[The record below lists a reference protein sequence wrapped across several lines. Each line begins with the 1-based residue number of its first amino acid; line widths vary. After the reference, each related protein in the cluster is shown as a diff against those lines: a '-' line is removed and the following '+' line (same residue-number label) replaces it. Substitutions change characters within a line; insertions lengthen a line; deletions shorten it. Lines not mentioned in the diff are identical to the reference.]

1 MYERGR
7 ILAGLTQ
14 HATTTV
20 MTMTHSDIDSA
31 AAGLGFDLGEELS
44 MVRDSARDFADG
56 VLAPLA
62 TKHDREESISDD
74 VYEQLGELGFW
85 GLTLPEEY
93 GGADLGNVALAVVLE
108 ELNRACASTGV
119 AVSVHN
125 SLLCAP
131 LMKFGTEEQ
140 KAHWLPKLASGEAIG
155 AYSLSEA
162 GSGSDAAALAATAER
177 DGDDWIL
184 RGTKLWVTSGDR
196 AGLFLVYVRTNPD
209 LPKAKGITAFLMPGD
224 APGLKVGKHEMKTGI
239 RGSATVELILDDVRL
254 GPECVLGEVDRG
266 FPIAMDTLAGG
277 RIGIASQ
284 AVGIGQACLD
294 ASIKYAKEREQ
305 FGKPIGHFQAIQH
318 KLADMSARLEA
329 ARLLVRKA
337 AWMRDRGMEVNR
349 QSSEAKLLASQA
361 ANFCADEA
369 VQIHGGAGYT
379 DDFHV
384 ERLFRA
390 ARITEIYEGATD
402 IQRLVIARD
411 LLR

>member
-1 MYERGR
+1 
-7 ILAGLTQ
+7 
-14 HATTTV
+14 
-20 MTMTHSDIDSA
+20 MTHSDIDSA
-31 AAGLGFDLGEELS
+31 AVGLGFGLGEELS

-62 TKHDREESISDD
+62 TKHDREESIADD

-108 ELNRACASTGV
+108 EINRVCASTGV

-131 LMKFGTEEQ
+131 LMKFGTDEQ

-196 AGLFLVYVRTNPD
+196 AGLFLVYVRTNPE

-224 APGLKVGKHEMKTGI
+224 APGLKIGKHEMKTGI

-254 GPECVLGEVDRG
+254 GPECILGEVDRG

-305 FGKPIGHFQAIQH
+305 FGKPIGYFQAIQH

-329 ARLLVRKA
+329 SRLLVRKA

-384 ERLFRA
+384 ERLFRD